1 MQRFASTLVCTRT
14 FPLET
19 VCASDWSW
27 RHSSNPNRSSTPW
40 DWIGVRLARPIV
52 VLSLIE
58 VNQAVLAF
66 ARRFQLT
73 CTLRHFCYP
82 AQSSYVR
89 PAFLVR
95 PASYPYPYPI
105 NPNIP
110 NSPPSFHLC
119 SERDFKI
126 PSYNFSHQTP
136 VFISALFPL
145 VSLPHLKPTRLLT
158 VHPFDR
164 VQFVSYRTVLDNRF
178 TERPGCTSRRF
189 DLQPFQSDRI
199 YHILVSYA
207 PYTLMQQ
214 PSLSQFTIFGQA
226 L

>member
-95 PASYPYPYPI
+95 RGGMQALEGGSK
-105 NPNIP
+105 
-110 NSPPSFHLC
+110 
-119 SERDFKI
+119 RDFKI

-164 VQFVSYRTVLDNRF
+164 VQFVSYRTVPYLMI
-178 TERPGCTSRRF
+178 GCF
-189 DLQPFQSDRI
+189 QP
-199 YHILVSYA
+199 YHY
-207 PYTLMQQ
+207 
-214 PSLSQFTIFGQA
+214 
-226 L
+226 